1 LPDQKGEKIVTDTK
15 FLEVSNFMLQKGGF
29 LPSVRLAYRTIGAL
43 NAAKDNAILIPSWY
57 TGTDADSE
65 MFLCGPNRAL
75 NPEKYFIVLTNL
87 LGNGISSSPSNT
99 PAPFDRGRFPKI
111 TLHDNVRLQHQLV
124 TEELGLKSLRLVTG
138 WSMGACQTY
147 QWAAQYQDMV
157 RAAGPIAGSARTASF
172 NKVFLLS
179 LRRALELDPSF
190 EDGFYER
197 PPIRGLRA
205 FASIYAGWGVSEAF
219 YRTGAYSAFAA
230 NDHEQFVQYFWE
242 PFFQRCDANNLL
254 SQLWT
259 WEQGNISDN
268 PLYKGDFEAALK
280 AIKARTIILP
290 VDTDRYFP
298 PVDAEYE
305 AQHIPNSACRVVKSA
320 WGHMAPIN
328 AGDISGFDTA
338 LAELLDG

>member
-1 LPDQKGEKIVTDTK
+1 VTETK
-15 FLEVSNFMLQKGGF
+15 FLEVSDFMLQKGGF
-29 LPSVRLAYRTIGAL
+29 LPSAKLAYRTIGKL

-65 MFLCGPNRAL
+65 MFLCGPDRAL
-75 NPEKYFIVLTNL
+75 NPKKYFIVLTNL

-99 PAPFDRGRFPKI
+99 PAPFDRARFPKV
-111 TLHDNVRLQHQLV
+111 TFYDNVRLQHQLV

-138 WSMGACQTY
+138 WSMGASQTY
-147 QWAAQYQDMV
+147 QWAAQYPDMV
-157 RAAGPIAGSARTASF
+157 RAAAPIAGSARTASF

-230 NDHEQFVQYFWE
+230 KSHEEFVQYFWE

-259 WEQGNISDN
+259 WEQGDISDN
-268 PLYKGDFEAALK
+268 PLHNGDFEAALR

-290 VDTDRYFP
+290 VDLDRYFP

-305 AQHIPNSACRVVKSA
+305 AKHIPRGVCRVAKSI

-328 AGDISGFDTA
+328 PGDVSGFDPA
-338 LAELLDG
+338 LTELLNG

>member
-1 LPDQKGEKIVTDTK
+1 VRFRVDLCRVGRV
-15 FLEVSNFMLQKGGF
+15 G
-29 LPSVRLAYRTIGAL
+29 SVYRT
-43 NAAKDNAILIPSWY
+43 S
-57 TGTDADSE
+57 
-65 MFLCGPNRAL
+65 
-75 NPEKYFIVLTNL
+75 
-87 LGNGISSSPSNT
+87 
-99 PAPFDRGRFPKI
+99 
-111 TLHDNVRLQHQLV
+111 
-124 TEELGLKSLRLVTG
+124 
-138 WSMGACQTY
+138 
-147 QWAAQYQDMV
+147 
-157 RAAGPIAGSARTASF
+157 
-172 NKVFLLS
+172 
-179 LRRALELDPSF
+179 
-190 EDGFYER
+190 
-197 PPIRGLRA
+197 
-205 FASIYAGWGVSEAF
+205 
-219 YRTGAYSAFAA
+219 AYSAFAA